1 MKRLIL
7 WKAILFAS
15 LLLVSAV
22 FRAPADDASASPA
35 PVFELSATTA
45 APTKLN
51 LHGNDVPLVPSK
63 GGFQIEDFKTR
74 HNEDLQD
81 GAITKEGDG
90 LKFSAKGQDLSV
102 LAMFTTAPD
111 GTIQVSG
118 EVESHKA
125 EDRPVIVRYVVPVT
139 REDAVFENDLTRTT
153 KLSANAKALGTI
165 FPIAAITGPDWGVA
179 LAVPPT
185 YPCCFGM
192 TGTAD
197 GLGVEFY
204 LGLTP
209 KTKNFPNKAAFHF
222 LIDSAQPG
230 WGFRSALAQYYQHY
244 PDFYQP
250 RFDGSGFWNWNDPAQ
265 IDQPHSVVDDAMAF
279 YKVHGTPHTAT
290 FDQQV
295 KRDNRDQVL
304 TFDYQI
310 VGMRELTKLPTLPA
324 NYDAAMDVYHKFSAQ
339 WKTEDETGPLH
350 KQYINPNRRNNN
362 LPDLIDRCVVYNPDG
377 HDRLI
382 ARSSPWGANSITFTM
397 NPNPDLF
404 KDQGVATIG
413 STTLQVIADWF
424 KSEKSAGVHMDSLG
438 YQWPACLNYR
448 EDHFPY
454 ARYPLTFDK
463 NGRLGLHNRTSHYE
477 FLEDLRTLARQDN
490 KLIFGNGIDIY
501 ESDTMDEHYQS
512 LKNGRFFLAAQI
524 DAAGREIEDD
534 VPDRERLDAFRT
546 CLGPKLMTMVLYKW
560 KDREQVE
567 LEMNRALVYDI
578 FAAPNRWFGDKISYL
593 DAADGYARDKDL
605 LAWFSKNARMLH
617 DAGWQPVTYAQVNSP
632 DVVLERYG
640 SGDNVYF
647 AVDNLGSAPVDC
659 QLDVDMKALHLSP
672 KSGAMSSFTEV
683 ANNLAIKASTEG
695 NTGHVRFTLAPNQT
709 QIIKLARAW

>member
-1 MKRLIL
+1 MS
-7 WKAILFAS
+7 A
-15 LLLVSAV
+15 LVFSVQNGA
-22 FRAPADDASASPA
+22 RAEDAAAPSA
-35 PVFELSATTA
+35 PVFELSASAA
-45 APTKLN
+45 APTRLN
-51 LHGNDVPLVPSK
+51 LQGNDVPLLPSK
-63 GGFQIEDFKTR
+63 GGFELEDFKTK

-81 GAITKEGDG
+81 GQIAKDGDV

-102 LAMFTTAPD
+102 SATFTPGPD

-118 EVESHKA
+118 AVESLKA
-125 EDRPVIVRYVVPVT
+125 EDRPVIVRYLLPVP
-139 REDAVFENDLTRTT
+139 REDAVFQNDLSRTT
-153 KLSANAKALGTI
+153 KISASSKALGTI
-165 FPIAAITGPDWGVA
+165 FPIATVTGPDWGVA
-179 LAVPPT
+179 LAIPPT

-197 GLGVEFY
+197 GLSVEFY
-204 LGLTP
+204 LGLSP
-209 KTKNFPNKAAFHF
+209 KTKNFPNQAAFRF
-222 LIDSAQPG
+222 FIDSADPA
-230 WGFRSALAQYYQHY
+230 WGFRSALAQYYQHF
-244 PDFYQP
+244 PEFYQP
-250 RFDGSGFWNWNDPAQ
+250 RFDGSGFWDWNDPAQ

-279 YKVHGTPHTAT
+279 YKVHGTPHTAS
-290 FDQQV
+290 FFQQV
-295 KRDNRDQVL
+295 DRDNRDQVL

-324 NYDAAMDVYHKFSAQ
+324 NYDAAMDIYHKFAAQ
-339 WKTEDETGPLH
+339 WRAEDETGPLH
-350 KQYINPNRRNNN
+350 KQYVNPNRRNTD
-362 LPDLIDRCVVYNPDG
+362 LPDLIDRCVVQNADG

-424 KSEKSAGVHMDSLG
+424 EHEKSAGVHMDSLG

-477 FLEDLRTLARQDN
+477 FLEDLRALARKDN

-501 ESDTMDEHYQS
+501 ENDTMEEHYQS
-512 LKNGRFFLAAQI
+512 LNNGRFFLAAQI

-546 CLGPKLMTMVLYKW
+546 CLGPKLMTEVLYKW

-578 FAAPNRWFGDKISYL
+578 FAAPNRWFGDKVSYL

-617 DAGWQPVTYAQVNSP
+617 DAGWQPVTYARVNSP
-632 DVVLERYG
+632 EVVLERYG
-640 SGDNVYF
+640 TGDNIYF
-647 AVDNLGSAPVDC
+647 ALDNLGTAPVDC
-659 QLDVDMKALHLSP
+659 QLDVDLKPLHLSP
-672 KSGAMSSFTEV
+672 KSGKMSSFTEV
-683 ANNLAIKASTEG
+683 ANNTEIKASTEDD
-695 NTGHVRFTLAPNQT
+695 TGHVRLKLVPDKAA
-709 QIIKLARAW
+709 IIKLARAW